1 MKLIRPMTVTAARL
15 TSSNVAETVSL
26 YNAGT
31 TYGAGTQVRNDAA
44 DGSWLYESKVGSN
57 TGNALTDITKWT
69 PLGATNRWKA
79 FDGSV
84 SSQTTNSTSIEFKIE
99 ASGRIDTVA
108 ILNVDAASVQVIA
121 EDATDGEVY
130 NETFSLVS
138 PSGVSDIFAWL
149 TEPIERLADLEIT
162 GIPTLYAG
170 LTITVKI
177 NAPGGTAAV
186 GAVVL
191 GLAKDIGGTQYG
203 AQVGI
208 KDYSIKGTDDF
219 GNVAVIERAYSKRA
233 NFNVWVASGLVD
245 QVQVLL
251 ARYRATPIVYSGSS
265 AYGSTLIY
273 GFFRDAA
280 VEIAGPNHSLL
291 TIEIEGLT

>member
-1 MKLIRPMTVTAARL
+1 MKLIRPMTVTAAML
-15 TSSNVAETVSL
+15 TSSTVAETVSL

-31 TYGAGTQVRNDAA
+31 TYALGATVRQDAA
-44 DGSWLYESKVGSN
+44 DGSWLYESLVAGES
-57 TGNALTDITKWT
+57 GNALTNTSKW
-69 PLGATNRWKA
+69 LAKGATNRWKV
-79 FDGSV
+79 FDGSI
-84 SSQTTNSTSIEFKIE
+84 SSQTENADEIEYVIE
-99 ASGRIDTVA
+99 ATGRVDTIA
-108 ILNVDAASVQVIA
+108 LLNIDAASVQVVA

-149 TEPIERLADLEIT
+149 TEPIERLADIEIS
-162 GIPTLYAG
+162 GLPTLYAG
-170 LTITVKI
+170 LTYTITI
-177 NAPGGTAAV
+177 NAPGATAKV

-208 KDYSIKGTDDF
+208 KDYSVKGTDDF

-233 NFNVWVASGLVD
+233 NFNVWVKSGLVD

-273 GFFRDAA
+273 GYYRDAA

>member
-1 MKLIRPMTVTAARL
+1 MKLIRPMTVTAAML
-15 TSSNVAETVSL
+15 TSSTVAETVSL

-31 TYGAGTQVRNDAA
+31 TYALGVTVRQDAA
-44 DGSWLYESKVGSN
+44 DGSWLYESLVAGES
-57 TGNALTDITKWT
+57 GNALTNTSKW
-69 PLGATNRWKA
+69 LAKGATNRWKV

-84 SSQTTNSTSIEFKIE
+84 SSQTQNANSIEYVIE
-99 ASGRIDTVA
+99 ATGRVDTIA
-108 ILNVDAASVQVIA
+108 ILNVDAASVQVVA

-149 TEPIERLADLEIT
+149 TEPIERLADIEIS
-162 GIPTLYAG
+162 GLSVLYAG
-170 LTITVKI
+170 LTYTITI
-177 NAPGGTAAV
+177 NAPGATAKV
-186 GAVVL
+186 GAIVM

-208 KDYSIKGTDDF
+208 KDYSVKGADDF
-219 GNVAVIERAYSKRA
+219 GNVTVIERAYSKRA
-233 NFNVWVASGLVD
+233 NFNVWVDSGLVD

>member
-1 MKLIRPMTVTAARL
+1 MKLIRPMTVTAAML
-15 TSSNVAETVSL
+15 TSSNVAETVAL

-31 TYGAGTQVRNDAA
+31 TYALGATVRQDSA
-44 DGSWLYESKVGSN
+44 DGSWLYESLVAGES
-57 TGNALTDITKWT
+57 GNALTNTSKW
-69 PLGATNRWKA
+69 LAKGATNRWKV

-84 SSQTTNSTSIEFKIE
+84 SSQTQNANSIEYVIE
-99 ASGRIDTVA
+99 ATGRVDTIA
-108 ILNVDAASVQVIA
+108 ILNVDAASVQVVA

-149 TEPIERLADLEIT
+149 TEPIERLADIEIS
-162 GIPTLYAG
+162 GLPVLYAG
-170 LTITVKI
+170 LTYTVTI
-177 NAPGGTAAV
+177 NAPGATAKV
-186 GAVVL
+186 GAIVL

-203 AQVGI
+203 AQIGI
-208 KDYSIKGTDDF
+208 KDYSVKGEDAF
-219 GNVAVIERAYSKRA
+219 GNVTVIERAYAKRA
-233 NFNVWVASGLVD
+233 NFNVWVDAALVD

-265 AYGSTLIY
+265 SYGSTLIY

>member
-1 MKLIRPMTVTAARL
+1 MKLIRPMTVTAAML
-15 TSSNVAETVSL
+15 TSSTVAETVSL

-31 TYGAGTQVRNDAA
+31 TYALGVTVRQDAA
-44 DGSWLYESKVGSN
+44 DGSWLYESLVAGES
-57 TGNALTDITKWT
+57 GNALTNTSKW
-69 PLGATNRWKA
+69 LAKGATNRWKV

-84 SSQTTNSTSIEFKIE
+84 SSQTENADEIEYVIE
-99 ASGRIDTVA
+99 ATGRVDTIA
-108 ILNVDAASVQVIA
+108 ILNVDAASVQVVA

-149 TEPIERLADLEIT
+149 TEPIERLADIEIS
-162 GIPTLYAG
+162 GLPTLYAG
-170 LTITVKI
+170 LTYTITI
-177 NAPGGTAAV
+177 NAPGATAKV

-191 GLAKDIGGTQYG
+191 GLAKTIGGTQYG

-208 KDYSIKGTDDF
+208 KDYSVKGEDAF
-219 GNVAVIERAYSKRA
+219 GNVTVIERAYAKRA
-233 NFNVWVASGLVD
+233 NFNVWVDSGLVD

-265 AYGSTLIY
+265 SYGSTLIY

>member
-1 MKLIRPMTVTAARL
+1 MKLIRPMTVTSARL
-15 TSSNVAETVSL
+15 TSSNVSETVAL
-26 YNAGT
+26 YNALT
-31 TYGAGTQVRNDAA
+31 TYSIGNTVRQDAA
-44 DGSWLYESKVGSN
+44 DGSWLYESLANSN
-57 TGNALTDITKWT
+57 TGNALTDTTKW
-69 PLGATNRWKA
+69 LAKGATNRWQA

-84 SSQTTNSTSIEFKIE
+84 SSQTTNSTSIEYVIE
-99 ASGRIDTVA
+99 ASGRVDTVA

-170 LTITVKI
+170 LTVTVKI
-177 NAPGGTAAV
+177 NAPGSTAAV

-208 KDYSIKGTDDF
+208 KDYSVKGTDDF
-219 GNVAVIERAYSKRA
+219 GNVTVIERAYSKRA
-233 NFNVWVASGLVD
+233 NFNVWVDSGLVD

-251 ARYRATPIVYSGSS
+251 ARYRAIPIIYSGSS

-273 GFFRDAA
+273 GFFRDAS

>member
-1 MKLIRPMTVTAARL
+1 MKLIRPMTVTAAML
-15 TSSNVAETVSL
+15 TSSTVAETVSL

-31 TYGAGTQVRNDAA
+31 TYALGATVRQDAA
-44 DGSWLYESKVGSN
+44 DGSWLYESLVAGES
-57 TGNALTDITKWT
+57 GNALTNTAKW
-69 PLGATNRWKA
+69 LAKGATNRWKV

-84 SSQTTNSTSIEFKIE
+84 SSQTENADEIEYVIE
-99 ASGRIDTVA
+99 ATGRVDTIALLNIDA
-108 ILNVDAASVQVIA
+108 SSVQVVA

-149 TEPIERLADLEIT
+149 TEPIERLADIEIS
-162 GIPTLYAG
+162 GLPTLYAG
-170 LTITVKI
+170 LTYTITI
-177 NAPGGTAAV
+177 NAPGATAKV
-186 GAVVL
+186 GAIVL

-208 KDYSIKGTDDF
+208 KDYSVKGTDDF
-219 GNVAVIERAYSKRA
+219 GNVTVIERAYAKRA
-233 NFNVWVASGLVD
+233 NFNVWVDSGLVD

-273 GFFRDAA
+273 GFFRDAS